1 MLFNHIDLKEL
12 KNNLEYIDTAIIP
25 VSNINMNHQLLTSC
39 DKNETVQLVG
49 MLAEKQFKGRLL
61 LTPTFFTSGNQYDHV
76 NSFVQSLNEYGL
88 NNIIILSSEK
98 ININSEIEYYTVNT
112 IPMSDLDDEMKR
124 TLIED
129 EVKQFMKFII
139 KSWNKSNS

>member
-1 MLFNHIDLKEL
+1 MLFNHVDLKEL

-25 VSNINMNHQLLTSC
+25 VSNIDMNHQLLTSC
-39 DKNETVQLVG
+39 DQNETFQLVG

-76 NSFVQSLNEYGL
+76 VSFIQSLKEYGL
-88 NNIIILSSEK
+88 NNIIILSSDQVELNVDHELYK
-98 ININSEIEYYTVNT
+98 VNT
-112 IPMSDLDDEMKR
+112 IPMGDLDDDMKR

-139 KSWNKSNS
+139 RTWNK

>member
-1 MLFNHIDLKEL
+1 MLFNHVDLKEL

-25 VSNINMNHQLLTSC
+25 VSNIDMNHQLLTSC
-39 DKNETVQLVG
+39 DQNETVQLVG
-49 MLAEKQFKGRLL
+49 ILAEKQFKGRLL

-76 NSFVQSLNEYGL
+76 VSFIQSLKDYGL
-88 NNIIILSSEK
+88 NNIIILSSNQVELNDDHELYK
-98 ININSEIEYYTVNT
+98 VNT
-112 IPMSDLDDEMKR
+112 IPMGDLDDDMKR

-139 KSWNKSNS
+139 RTWNK

>member
-1 MLFNHIDLKEL
+1 MLFNHVDLKEL

-25 VSNINMNHQLLTSC
+25 VSNIDMNHQLLTSC
-39 DKNETVQLVG
+39 DQNETVQLVG

-61 LTPTFFTSGNQYDHV
+61 LTPTFFTSGKQYDHV
-76 NSFVQSLNEYGL
+76 VSFIQSLKEYGL
-88 NNIIILSSEK
+88 NNIIILSSDQVELNVDHELYK
-98 ININSEIEYYTVNT
+98 VNT
-112 IPMSDLDDEMKR
+112 IPMGDLDDDMKR

-139 KSWNKSNS
+139 RTWNK

>member
-1 MLFNHIDLKEL
+1 MLFNHVDLKEL

-25 VSNINMNHQLLTSC
+25 VSNIDMNHQLLTSC
-39 DKNETVQLVG
+39 DQNETVQLVG

-76 NSFVQSLNEYGL
+76 LSFIQSLKEYGL
-88 NNIIILSSEK
+88 NNIIILSSDQVELNVDHELYK
-98 ININSEIEYYTVNT
+98 VNT
-112 IPMSDLDDEMKR
+112 IPMGDLDDDMKR

-139 KSWNKSNS
+139 RTWNK

>member
-1 MLFNHIDLKEL
+1 MLFNHVDLKEL
-12 KNNLEYIDTAIIP
+12 KNNLEYIDTAILP
-25 VSNINMNHQLLTSC
+25 VSNIDMNHQLLTSC
-39 DKNETVQLVG
+39 DQNETVQLVG

-76 NSFVQSLNEYGL
+76 VSFIQSLKEYGL
-88 NNIIILSSEK
+88 NNIIILSSDQVELNGDHELYK
-98 ININSEIEYYTVNT
+98 VNT
-112 IPMSDLDDEMKR
+112 IPMGDLDDDMKR

-139 KSWNKSNS
+139 RTWNK

>member
-1 MLFNHIDLKEL
+1 MLFNHVDLKEL

-25 VSNINMNHQLLTSC
+25 VSNIDMNHQLLTSC
-39 DKNETVQLVG
+39 DQNETVQLVG

-76 NSFVQSLNEYGL
+76 VSFIQSLKEYGL
-88 NNIIILSSEK
+88 NNIIILSSDQVELDVDHELYK
-98 ININSEIEYYTVNT
+98 VNT
-112 IPMSDLDDEMKR
+112 IPMGDLDDDMKR

-139 KSWNKSNS
+139 RTWNK

>member
-1 MLFNHIDLKEL
+1 MLFNHVDLKEL
-12 KNNLEYIDTAIIP
+12 KNNLEYIDTAILP
-25 VSNINMNHQLLTSC
+25 VSNIDMNHQLLTSC
-39 DKNETVQLVG
+39 DQNETVQLVG

-76 NSFVQSLNEYGL
+76 VSFIQSLKDYGL
-88 NNIIILSSEK
+88 NNIIILSSDQVELNGDYELYK
-98 ININSEIEYYTVNT
+98 VNT
-112 IPMSDLDDEMKR
+112 IPMGDLDDDIKR

-139 KSWNKSNS
+139 RTWNK

>member
-1 MLFNHIDLKEL
+1 MLFNHVDLKDL
-12 KNNLEYIDTAIIP
+12 KNNLEYIDTAILP
-25 VSNINMNHQLLTSC
+25 VSNIDMNHQLLTSC
-39 DKNETVQLVG
+39 DQNETVQLVG

-76 NSFVQSLNEYGL
+76 VSFIQSLKEYGL
-88 NNIIILSSEK
+88 NNIIILSSNQVELNDDHELYK
-98 ININSEIEYYTVNT
+98 VNT
-112 IPMSDLDDEMKR
+112 IPMGDLDDDMKR

-139 KSWNKSNS
+139 RTWNK

>member
-1 MLFNHIDLKEL
+1 MLFNHVDLKEL

-25 VSNINMNHQLLTSC
+25 VSNIDMNNQLLTSC
-39 DKNETVQLVG
+39 DQNETVQLVG

-76 NSFVQSLNEYGL
+76 VSFIQSLKDYGL
-88 NNIIILSSEK
+88 NNIIILSSDQVELNDDHELYK
-98 ININSEIEYYTVNT
+98 VNT
-112 IPMSDLDDEMKR
+112 IPMGDLDDDMKR

-139 KSWNKSNS
+139 RTWNK

>member
-1 MLFNHIDLKEL
+1 MLFNHVDLKEL

-25 VSNINMNHQLLTSC
+25 VSNIDMNHQLLTSC
-39 DKNETVQLVG
+39 DQNETVQLVG

-76 NSFVQSLNEYGL
+76 VSFIQSLKEYGL
-88 NNIIILSSEK
+88 NNIIILSSDQVELSVDHELYK
-98 ININSEIEYYTVNT
+98 VNT
-112 IPMSDLDDEMKR
+112 IPMGDLDDDMKR

-139 KSWNKSNS
+139 RTWNK

>member
-1 MLFNHIDLKEL
+1 MLFNHVDLKEL

-25 VSNINMNHQLLTSC
+25 VSNIDMNHQLLTSC
-39 DKNETVQLVG
+39 DQNETVQLVG

-76 NSFVQSLNEYGL
+76 VSFIQSLKEYGL
-88 NNIIILSSEK
+88 NNIIILSSDQVELNVDHELYK
-98 ININSEIEYYTVNT
+98 VNT
-112 IPMSDLDDEMKR
+112 IPMGDLDDDMKR

-139 KSWNKSNS
+139 GTWNK

>member
-1 MLFNHIDLKEL
+1 MLFNHVDLKEL
-12 KNNLEYIDTAIIP
+12 KNNLEYIDTAILP
-25 VSNINMNHQLLTSC
+25 VSNIDMNHQLLTSC
-39 DKNETVQLVG
+39 DQNETVQLVG

-76 NSFVQSLNEYGL
+76 VSFIQSLKDYGL
-88 NNIIILSSEK
+88 NNIIILSSDQVELNGDHK
-98 ININSEIEYYTVNT
+98 LYKVNT
-112 IPMSDLDDEMKR
+112 IPMGDLDDDMKR

-139 KSWNKSNS
+139 RTWNK

>member
-1 MLFNHIDLKEL
+1 MLFNHVDLKEL

-25 VSNINMNHQLLTSC
+25 VSNIDMNHQLLTSC
-39 DKNETVQLVG
+39 DQNETLQLVG

-76 NSFVQSLNEYGL
+76 VSFIQSLKEYGL
-88 NNIIILSSEK
+88 NNIIILSSDQVELNVDHELYK
-98 ININSEIEYYTVNT
+98 VNT
-112 IPMSDLDDEMKR
+112 IPMGDLDDDMKR

-139 KSWNKSNS
+139 RTWNK

>member
-1 MLFNHIDLKEL
+1 DLKEL

-25 VSNINMNHQLLTSC
+25 VSNIDMNHQLLTSC
-39 DKNETVQLVG
+39 DQNETVQLVG
-49 MLAEKQFKGRLL
+49 MLSEKQFKGRLL

-76 NSFVQSLNEYGL
+76 VSFIQSLKEYGL
-88 NNIIILSSEK
+88 NNIIILSSDQVELNVDHELYK
-98 ININSEIEYYTVNT
+98 VNT
-112 IPMSDLDDEMKR
+112 IPMGDLDDDMKR

-139 KSWNKSNS
+139 RTWNK

>member
-1 MLFNHIDLKEL
+1 MLFNHVDLKEL

-25 VSNINMNHQLLTSC
+25 VSNIDMNHQLLTSC
-39 DKNETVQLVG
+39 DQNETVQLVG
-49 MLAEKQFKGRLL
+49 ILAEKQFKGRLL

-76 NSFVQSLNEYGL
+76 VSFIQSLKDYGL
-88 NNIIILSSEK
+88 NNIIILSSDQVELNGDYELYK
-98 ININSEIEYYTVNT
+98 VNT
-112 IPMSDLDDEMKR
+112 IPMGDLDDDIKR

-139 KSWNKSNS
+139 RTWNK

>member
-1 MLFNHIDLKEL
+1 MLFNHVDLKEL

-25 VSNINMNHQLLTSC
+25 VSNIDMNHQLLTSC
-39 DKNETVQLVG
+39 DQNETVQLVG

-76 NSFVQSLNEYGL
+76 VSFIQNLKDYGL
-88 NNIIILSSEK
+88 NNIIILSSDQVELNDDHELYK
-98 ININSEIEYYTVNT
+98 VNT
-112 IPMSDLDDEMKR
+112 IPMGDLDDDMKR

-139 KSWNKSNS
+139 RTWNK

>member
-1 MLFNHIDLKEL
+1 MLFNHVDLKEL

-25 VSNINMNHQLLTSC
+25 VSNIDMNHQLLTSC
-39 DKNETVQLVG
+39 DQNETVQLVG

-76 NSFVQSLNEYGL
+76 VSFIQSLKEYGL
-88 NNIIILSSEK
+88 NNIIILSSDQVELDVDHELYK
-98 ININSEIEYYTVNT
+98 VNT
-112 IPMSDLDDEMKR
+112 IPMGDLDDEMKR

-139 KSWNKSNS
+139 RTWNK

>member
-1 MLFNHIDLKEL
+1 MLFNHVDLKEL

-25 VSNINMNHQLLTSC
+25 VSNIDMNHQLLTSC
-39 DKNETVQLVG
+39 DQNETVQLVG

-76 NSFVQSLNEYGL
+76 ISFIQSLKEYGL
-88 NNIIILSSEK
+88 NNIIILSSDQVELNVDHELYK
-98 ININSEIEYYTVNT
+98 VNT
-112 IPMSDLDDEMKR
+112 IPMGDLDDDMKR

-129 EVKQFMKFII
+129 EVKKFMKFII
-139 KSWNKSNS
+139 RTWNK

>member
-1 MLFNHIDLKEL
+1 MLFNHVDLKEL

-25 VSNINMNHQLLTSC
+25 VSNIDMNHQLLTSC
-39 DKNETVQLVG
+39 DQNETVQLVG

-61 LTPTFFTSGNQYDHV
+61 LTPTFFTSRNQYDHV
-76 NSFVQSLNEYGL
+76 VSFIQSLKEYGL
-88 NNIIILSSEK
+88 NNIIILSSDQVELNVDHELYK
-98 ININSEIEYYTVNT
+98 VNT
-112 IPMSDLDDEMKR
+112 IPMGDLDDDMKR

-139 KSWNKSNS
+139 RTWNK

>member
-1 MLFNHIDLKEL
+1 MLFNHVNLKEL

-25 VSNINMNHQLLTSC
+25 VSNIDMNHQLLTSC
-39 DKNETVQLVG
+39 DQNETVQLVG

-61 LTPTFFTSGNQYDHV
+61 LTPTFFTSGYQYDHV
-76 NSFVQSLNEYGL
+76 VSFIQSLKDYGL
-88 NNIIILSSEK
+88 NNIIILSSDQVELNDDHELYK
-98 ININSEIEYYTVNT
+98 VNT
-112 IPMSDLDDEMKR
+112 IPMGDLDDDMKR

-139 KSWNKSNS
+139 RTWNK

>member
-1 MLFNHIDLKEL
+1 MLFNHVDLKEL

-25 VSNINMNHQLLTSC
+25 VSNIDMNHQLLTSC
-39 DKNETVQLVG
+39 DQNETVQLVG
-49 MLAEKQFKGRLL
+49 ILAEKQFKGRLL

-76 NSFVQSLNEYGL
+76 VSFIQNLKDYGL
-88 NNIIILSSEK
+88 NNIIILSSDQVELNDDHELYK
-98 ININSEIEYYTVNT
+98 VNT
-112 IPMSDLDDEMKR
+112 IPMGDLDDDMKR

-139 KSWNKSNS
+139 RTWNK

>member
-1 MLFNHIDLKEL
+1 MLFNHVDLKEL
-12 KNNLEYIDTAIIP
+12 KNNLEYIDTAILP
-25 VSNINMNHQLLTSC
+25 VSNIDMNHQLLTSC
-39 DKNETVQLVG
+39 DQNETVQLVG

-76 NSFVQSLNEYGL
+76 VSFIQSLKDYGL
-88 NNIIILSSEK
+88 NNIIILSSDQVELNDDHELYK
-98 ININSEIEYYTVNT
+98 VNT
-112 IPMSDLDDEMKR
+112 IPMGDLDDDMKR

-139 KSWNKSNS
+139 RTWNK

>member
-1 MLFNHIDLKEL
+1 MLFNHVDLKEL

-25 VSNINMNHQLLTSC
+25 VSNIDMNHQLLTSC
-39 DKNETVQLVG
+39 DQNETVQLVG

-61 LTPTFFTSGNQYDHV
+61 LTPTFFTSGYQYDHV
-76 NSFVQSLNEYGL
+76 VSFIQSLKDYGL
-88 NNIIILSSEK
+88 DNIIILSSDQVELNDDHELYK
-98 ININSEIEYYTVNT
+98 VNT
-112 IPMSDLDDEMKR
+112 IPMGDLDDDMKR

-139 KSWNKSNS
+139 RTWNK

>member
-1 MLFNHIDLKEL
+1 MLFNHVDLKEL

-25 VSNINMNHQLLTSC
+25 VSNIDINHQLLTSC
-39 DKNETVQLVG
+39 DQNETVQLVG
-49 MLAEKQFKGRLL
+49 ILAEKQFKGRLL

-76 NSFVQSLNEYGL
+76 VSFIQSLKDYGL
-88 NNIIILSSEK
+88 NNIIILSSDQVELNDDHELYK
-98 ININSEIEYYTVNT
+98 VNT
-112 IPMSDLDDEMKR
+112 IPMGDLDDDMKR

-139 KSWNKSNS
+139 RTWNK

>member
-12 KNNLEYIDTAIIP
+12 KNNLEYIDTAILP
-25 VSNINMNHQLLTSC
+25 VSNIDMNHQLLTSC
-39 DKNETVQLVG
+39 DQNETVQLVG

-76 NSFVQSLNEYGL
+76 VSFIQSLKDYGL
-88 NNIIILSSEK
+88 NNIIILSSDQVELNGDHELYK
-98 ININSEIEYYTVNT
+98 VNT
-112 IPMSDLDDEMKR
+112 IPMGDLDDDMKR

-139 KSWNKSNS
+139 RTWNK

>member
-1 MLFNHIDLKEL
+1 MLFNHVDLKEL

-25 VSNINMNHQLLTSC
+25 VSNIDMNHQLLTSC
-39 DKNETVQLVG
+39 DQNETVQLVG
-49 MLAEKQFKGRLL
+49 MLTEKQFKGRLL

-76 NSFVQSLNEYGL
+76 VSFIQSLKEYGL
-88 NNIIILSSEK
+88 NNIIILSSDQVELNVDHELYK
-98 ININSEIEYYTVNT
+98 VNT
-112 IPMSDLDDEMKR
+112 IPMGDLDDDMKR

-139 KSWNKSNS
+139 RTWNK

>member
-1 MLFNHIDLKEL
+1 MLFNHVDLKEL

-25 VSNINMNHQLLTSC
+25 VSNIDMNHQLLASC

-61 LTPTFFTSGNQYDHV
+61 LTPSFFTSGNQYEHV
-76 NSFVQSLNEYGL
+76 ISFIQSLKEYGL
-88 NNIIILSSEK
+88 NNIIVLSSEK
-98 ININSEIEYYTVNT
+98 IDLDTDIQLYSVNT
-112 IPMSDLDDEMKR
+112 IPMGDLDDDMKR

-139 KSWNKSNS
+139 KSWNKSS

>member
-1 MLFNHIDLKEL
+1 MLFNHVDLKEL
-12 KNNLEYIDTAIIP
+12 KNNLEYIDTAILP
-25 VSNINMNHQLLTSC
+25 VSNIDMNHQLLTSC
-39 DKNETVQLVG
+39 DQNETVQLVG

-76 NSFVQSLNEYGL
+76 VSFIQSLKEYGL
-88 NNIIILSSEK
+88 NNIIILSSDQVELNVDHELYK
-98 ININSEIEYYTVNT
+98 VNT
-112 IPMSDLDDEMKR
+112 IPMGDLDDDMKR

-139 KSWNKSNS
+139 RTWNK

>member
-1 MLFNHIDLKEL
+1 MLFNHVDLKEL

-25 VSNINMNHQLLTSC
+25 VSNIDMNHQLLTSC
-39 DKNETVQLVG
+39 DQNETVQLVG

-61 LTPTFFTSGNQYDHV
+61 LTPTFFTSGNQYNHV
-76 NSFVQSLNEYGL
+76 VSFIQSLKEYGL
-88 NNIIILSSEK
+88 NNIIILSSDQVELNVDHELYK
-98 ININSEIEYYTVNT
+98 VNT
-112 IPMSDLDDEMKR
+112 IPMGDLDDDMKR

-139 KSWNKSNS
+139 RTWNK

>member
-1 MLFNHIDLKEL
+1 MLFNHVDLKEL

-25 VSNINMNHQLLTSC
+25 VSNIDMNHQLLASC

-61 LTPTFFTSGNQYDHV
+61 LTPSFFTSGNQYEHV
-76 NSFVQSLNEYGL
+76 ISFIQNLKEYGL
-88 NNIIILSSEK
+88 NNIIVLSSE
-98 ININSEIEYYTVNT
+98 EIDLDPDIQLYKVNT
-112 IPMSDLDDEMKR
+112 IPMGDLDDDMKR

-139 KSWNKSNS
+139 KSWNKSS

>member
-1 MLFNHIDLKEL
+1 MLFNHVDLKEL

-25 VSNINMNHQLLTSC
+25 VSNIDMNHQLLTSC
-39 DKNETVQLVG
+39 DQNETVQLVG

-76 NSFVQSLNEYGL
+76 VSFIQSLKEYGL
-88 NNIIILSSEK
+88 NNIIILSSDQVELNVDHELYK
-98 ININSEIEYYTVNT
+98 VNT
-112 IPMSDLDDEMKR
+112 IPMGDLDDDMKR

-139 KSWNKSNS
+139 RTWNK

>member
-1 MLFNHIDLKEL
+1 MLFNHVVLKEL

-25 VSNINMNHQLLTSC
+25 VSNIDMNHQLLTSC
-39 DKNETVQLVG
+39 DQNETVQLVG
-49 MLAEKQFKGRLL
+49 ILAEKQFKGRLL

-76 NSFVQSLNEYGL
+76 VSFIQSLKDYGL
-88 NNIIILSSEK
+88 NNIIILSSDQVELNDDHELYK
-98 ININSEIEYYTVNT
+98 VNT
-112 IPMSDLDDEMKR
+112 IPMGDLDDDMKR

-139 KSWNKSNS
+139 RTWNK

>member
-1 MLFNHIDLKEL
+1 MLFNHVDLKEL

-25 VSNINMNHQLLTSC
+25 VSNIDMNHQLLTSC
-39 DKNETVQLVG
+39 DQNETVQLVG

-76 NSFVQSLNEYGL
+76 VSFIQSLKEYGL
-88 NNIIILSSEK
+88 NNIIILSSDQVELK
-98 ININSEIEYYTVNT
+98 VNHELYKVNT
-112 IPMSDLDDEMKR
+112 IPMGDLDDDMKR

-139 KSWNKSNS
+139 RTWNK